1 MNVKKG
7 LVVKAAAGR
16 DKYSYFVVLEADER
30 FAYIADGKSRK
41 LEHPKRKN
49 VKHLNPTAE
58 VLCIDGITDKKLRKA
73 LSEFKNLTHTE
84 SGGE

>member
-16 DKYSYFVVLEADER
+16 DKDAYFAVLDADEK
-30 FAYIADGKSRK
+30 FAYIADGKSRR

-49 VKHLNPTAE
+49 VKHLKPTAK
-58 VLCIDGITDKKLRKA
+58 VLCLDGITDKKLRKA
-73 LSEFKNLTHTE
+73 LSELKMLTPTE